1 MCYTDIT
8 NNFFIKLKG
17 RGILMKK
24 FLTCFVATLT
34 VLGSSVPALA
44 ADNMSVYVNSQKV
57 YYDVQPQTINGRIMV
72 PMRATFSALGAD
84 VTYHKELGAISAQKG
99 NDRVVMLLG
108 EKRMGVFEISTNEAK
123 KFVDSDVAPTVI
135 NGRTLIPLRA
145 VSDCFD
151 CDITWN
157 NQTKSAYITF
167 LDSNKSNY
175 RSEKDDLVSPE
186 QFDKNTALKQ
196 AYFNLACDIVRKE
209 LKYPNSAVF
218 SNNYRV
224 DKQEQKEAVSVA
236 DSLLE
241 AVKQQGGTVSDEF
254 LDLLETADF
263 GEIEPYSTVMVN
275 GYVTVQNG
283 YGGMRQVSFYVS
295 FDLDDRD
302 VDYIMIDGEPIWH
315 YETVNGKVKVSYPS
329 YSLKGYYY

>member
-1 MCYTDIT
+1 
-8 NNFFIKLKG
+8 
-17 RGILMKK
+17 MKK

-167 LDSNKSNY
+167 ADANTNKETSRYNP
-175 RSEKDDLVSPE
+175 EDDDLVSPE

-196 AYFNLACDIVRKE
+196 AYFDLACDLVRLNLE
-209 LKYPNSAVF
+209 YGFTAQFSPYYLVSRESTEKYGE
-218 SNNYRV
+218 RV
-224 DKQEQKEAVSVA
+224 YVDGLVTAQTK
-236 DSLLE
+236 L
-241 AVKQQGGTVSDEF
+241 GT
-254 LDLLETADF
+254 TK
-263 GEIEPYSTVMVN
+263 TVMFNVFFN
-275 GYVTVQNG
+275 VEDKTVDAIFIDNKLSYNIVTDEDHV
-283 YGGMRQVSFYVS
+283 MT
-295 FDLDDRD
+295 L
-302 VDYIMIDGEPIWH
+302 E
-315 YETVNGKVKVSYPS
+315 KPS

>member
-1 MCYTDIT
+1 
-8 NNFFIKLKG
+8 
-17 RGILMKK
+17 MKK

-44 ADNMSVYVNSQKV
+44 ADNMSVYVNNKKV

-84 VTYHKELGAISAQKG
+84 VTYHKDLGAISAQKG

-151 CDITWN
+151 CDIAWN
-157 NQTKSAYITF
+157 NQTKSVYITF
-167 LDSNKSNY
+167 TDANTNKETSRYNP
-175 RSEKDDLVSPE
+175 EDDDLVSPE
-186 QFDKNTALKQ
+186 QFDKNIALKQ
-196 AYFNLACDIVRKE
+196 AYFDLACDLVRLNLE
-209 LKYPNSAVF
+209 YGFTAQFSPYYLVSRESTEKYGE
-218 SNNYRV
+218 RV
-224 DKQEQKEAVSVA
+224 YVDGFVTAQTK
-236 DSLLE
+236 L
-241 AVKQQGGTVSDEF
+241 GT
-254 LDLLETADF
+254 TK
-263 GEIEPYSTVMVN
+263 TVMFNVFFN
-275 GYVTVQNG
+275 VEDKTVDAIFIDNKLSYNIVTDEDHV
-283 YGGMRQVSFYVS
+283 MT
-295 FDLDDRD
+295 L
-302 VDYIMIDGEPIWH
+302 E
-315 YETVNGKVKVSYPS
+315 KPS